1 MESEKL
7 PYQRLLLKLSGEA
20 MAGEQNFGLCP
31 RTVRAVAREIGE
43 VWELQV
49 QIGVVIGG
57 GNIFRGVA
65 ASAQEMDR
73 AQADYMGMLA
83 TVINS
88 LALQDALEKEGVPA
102 RVMSAISMM
111 QVAEPY
117 IRRRA
122 IRHLEKGR
130 VVIFAAGTGNPF
142 FTTDTA
148 AALRAIEIGAQALLK
163 GTKVDGVYNQDPV
176 INPQAQKYD
185 HLGYM
190 EVIQRGLKVMDTT
203 AVTMA
208 LEQHLPII
216 VFKLL
221 EPGNMKKL
229 LQGQNIGT
237 VVEGDTYEELK
248 LCKEMKRKMD
258 RALEVLGQ
266 DFARIRTGRASVALL
281 EGIKVDAYGTSM
293 PISQVA
299 SLAAPEP
306 RLLTV
311 QPWDTALM
319 SDLEKAILRSDLGLT
334 PSNDGKIIRIPI
346 PPLTTERRKE
356 LVKSTKKMT
365 EESKVALRN
374 LRRDANEQLKELKK
388 DKQISEDEAFKAQDE
403 VQKVTD
409 DYIKKLDAL
418 AAEKEKEIM
427 SF

>member
-1 MESEKL
+1 MK
-7 PYQRLLLKLSGEA
+7 
-20 MAGEQNFGLCP
+20 N
-31 RTVRAVAREIGE
+31 EI
-43 VWELQV
+43 
-49 QIGVVIGG
+49 
-57 GNIFRGVA
+57 
-65 ASAQEMDR
+65 
-73 AQADYMGMLA
+73 
-83 TVINS
+83 
-88 LALQDALEKEGVPA
+88 
-102 RVMSAISMM
+102 M
-111 QVAEPY
+111 Q
-117 IRRRA
+117 
-122 IRHLEKGR
+122 
-130 VVIFAAGTGNPF
+130 
-142 FTTDTA
+142 
-148 AALRAIEIGAQALLK
+148 
-163 GTKVDGVYNQDPV
+163 
-176 INPQAQKYD
+176 
-185 HLGYM
+185 
-190 EVIQRGLKVMDTT
+190 
-203 AVTMA
+203 
-208 LEQHLPII
+208 
-216 VFKLL
+216 
-221 EPGNMKKL
+221 
-229 LQGQNIGT
+229 
-237 VVEGDTYEELK
+237 
-248 LCKEMKRKMD
+248 EMKRKMD

-281 EGIKVDAYGTSM
+281 EGIKVDAYGTAM

-388 DKQISEDEAFKAQDE
+388 DKQISEDEAFKSQDE

-427 SF
+427 TF